1 MTDETKARLINGIL
15 LIGGLAILFASALPD
30 VVALLVMAILAAGF
44 VVLMTPSW
52 VAQKWS
58 VLQTWLRSR

>member
-1 MTDETKARLINGIL
+1 MTDETKGRLINGAL

-30 VVALLVMAILAAGF
+30 AVAVLVMAILGAGF
-44 VVLMTPSW
+44 VVLMAPAW